1 MATRD
6 QYDRDTGADLSVA
19 EMAKQMNAP
28 TTRNVE
34 HENVSKPDGKQK
46 EFEKLEEAVNK
57 VAERIDANAGKEL
70 EQSKSWV
77 GNIFSF
83 FQGFNKP
90 KTPSESESRATGYF
104 ESMARATEG
113 LWQASQKQNAIWVGI
128 SDISSNAQR
137 DLSRA
142 FGMSDCCKALA
153 TATRNTRTAGKKSD
167 VVDASRAGMPS
178 ASGGA
183 DSAVEKIAD
192 AVSGRRQSGGAGRRG
207 SGGSGGAGGG
217 DGGLGGMGDS
227 ARAAVGSFTVA
238 GLGAALKTGLNRLEV
253 AHKKFIEAMDLS
265 INERVF
271 KGLITDSLTFS
282 QNIRQIVHQQQGFGD
297 ANREMEQSYIDITQ
311 SVSSSG
317 VRRNEYQKIYLQNLE
332 RGLTYVQEEDKLKV
346 KDLALDKKEIALQK
360 IRTNRMQNVQ
370 TSALNTAKTLHMSTS
385 SINDLFMDWHMSLGM
400 SENSLAEMG
409 RHMRSVSISTGVT
422 GEQMAAAMKNA
433 DGVAKN
439 LKKSGLASVDAM
451 KKVNSFMVA
460 AQKHGYE
467 GAAEL
472 MNALG
477 TQEGFLE
484 SKQKVF
490 LMKSA
495 AALGGERGNQ
505 AMGDLQMGRTLQT
518 PDGMKNLM
526 EGQEKLVRN
535 MFSSYEGNLQKFGF
549 SSKDLDV
556 ANVDKV
562 VQTLMQSKDRGDQAA
577 ANALIMRFKGLGME
591 VGEVAQSYRAM
602 KEMPKSPTEAVDKL
616 KTQLDNMVKAGQGN
630 SDEYKR
636 VNKQLLVAQTDM
648 GMDAFGRMS
657 TFSKQLEASGGV
669 IGEDLKKQMVQN
681 MQGAFGSET
690 GALDFIN
697 NLSKNT
703 NEMIV
708 NMDQRAKDAGMNM
721 NAILAKE
728 GFKDQKTLKEA
739 LQRGDQ
745 GAVDAMQKISQE
757 IAVNEGANQ
766 DPLSKVQRY
775 LDQIN
780 NKIGEFLDKN
790 VGFGPD
796 ILKYLMYFGGYL
808 VGAVGVLGGI
818 VLSLMNLAM
827 MWRTMSTLCNI
838 GSALGGGGRPGMP
851 GSGGVPGGGVP
862 GGGRPGGGVPGG
874 GRPGMPGSPVS
885 PSPVGG
891 PVAPSP
897 VGGPVVPPNHGGT
910 GWAGTRGTGVVDSPA
925 ALRNAGASRADRRA
939 NAERY
944 LAARQAGGQSGRG
957 FGDRAGTGSR
967 RIMPQGKGILGLF
980 GKVANFAMRNP
991 ELTGAAVGAG
1001 VGYATS
1007 DSETT
1012 MGALGDA
1019 ALGGAVGGAAG
1030 YGGRMLMGG
1039 GLKAGGLPSI
1049 ADTAMMGTDMMS
1061 GMPGFGANCMP
1072 VCIVGGLDGLS
1083 GMMGGMMGGGGLAN
1097 TALGTLNTVDAV
1109 SDVAGMVGK
1118 GGKVAGV
1125 ADDVARA
1132 AAGSVDDVARVAA
1145 GGADD
1150 VARAAAGSVDDV
1162 ARVAAGGADDV
1173 AKAGGWFSRLVGKVP
1188 GGTAVM
1194 EKASGLASTVS
1205 TKASGLASTVSSK
1218 ASGLATGAKS
1228 MLGTFGDDI
1237 AVKAASMMPAVTK
1250 AGGAVGGVAKGAGA
1264 LLGKL
1269 AGPLSLAVGGLTGA
1283 MEAQSAGRTTTE
1295 GAVYGA
1301 LTGGAHKGSFAS
1313 ETLGLEKGGAADEM
1327 LGVAG
1332 AAGMGAMT
1340 GAAIGS
1346 VVPVVG
1352 TAVGAGVGAVIGA
1365 GAELTKVFTAE
1376 ESGLRDAIGGFAEN
1390 VGTTIAGI
1398 PGTIGGAFNSM
1409 GSYLGEGA
1417 YSIYESISGFASN
1430 IGTTF
1435 SSGIDSVT
1443 SGITNFATGV
1453 ANTATSGFAGTAKEN
1468 WDRMLGT
1475 GPSVVGAAG
1484 QLAGGAGDVLQGNIS
1499 QGATKA
1505 ALAIVEAL
1513 GAGGQGLM
1521 GAAKAGIS
1529 AINPLNWFKEGT
1541 REIQKP
1547 GIGVLHEG
1555 EMIIPKDVLQQ
1566 IKATGDGAFKGNVF
1580 DGLDLDLGEITK
1592 SFKAM
1597 KNLGGSDQGAGS
1609 SIIGAVGAGITSS
1622 LGGLA
1627 LSLTGPM
1634 GGIISSL
1641 TGIMA
1646 SKSAPA
1652 PQASVALEGVFEKGQ
1667 AKEAIDSD
1675 LAKSIKFPPLVSD
1688 VMGPPSTNDLKKW
1701 PMMKDLDSLKSLDE
1715 TSFESVD
1722 EQVKQTSLLQEI
1734 SNKLVE
1740 VGPSLLG
1747 AFEKDE
1753 GTNAID
1759 SASDVETKQ
1768 MSYWGTAIGA
1778 ALAGPMG
1785 ALAGFAADSVMSGLS
1800 LEDALSQTVGSVGAG
1815 AKNIASTLGLGLF
1828 DSEKPDE
1835 AQEAGEKD
1843 MLGRL
1848 GQSLMG
1854 AFGANAGGVMGS
1866 NVGGIAGTVMGS
1878 SFGGIAGGIVGA
1890 GAGSMIGNSLGQAI
1904 GGLAQNNKGVASMMS
1919 LGLFD
1924 PEQSSEAQDS
1934 GATNIIEKMTP
1945 SLLGGLPIAGSLLS
1959 AGGGPGGIA
1968 AGAASGM
1975 IGNSLGQAIGGLAQN
1990 NKGVASMMSLGLFDP
2005 NKPKETQEESV
2016 KNDTQKVLS
2025 RASNPEE
2032 AAGLLAAMKF
2042 KSTDRYE
2049 HDAQGM
2055 FKNAMKQ
2062 SNKQMAGAYSTTSM
2076 SSGQEVDKNLG
2087 ASVGG
2092 IGGLFKKHLTEQ
2104 NKDALQGM
2112 QQIKTQPNVT
2122 GMGLFDA
2129 GMKDDAQDETMKNL
2143 LASSMGVTGLMSG
2156 SILSEP
2162 GAAEKLFAARN
2173 DLGKSNKGDA
2183 KLESLG
2189 LFNSDNA
2196 KDAQDDSASLMSQLI
2211 GSGANLNEVV
2221 KSIIDVGGIQRTEG
2235 VLEKNAVVET
2245 SKALLYGQEASDAAA
2260 GVDTN
2265 RSSLYGEDKSNAGVG
2280 TNTMD
2285 YRDQI
2290 DGINAIYKTD
2300 GTPIDGANTRY
2311 KTNGMPIGDVKT
2323 NMLDYREEM
2332 MKGDVGTLGTSRF
2345 GVESAVERK
2354 KYSDMNSNNSAVLPS
2369 MDAIA
2374 EYLNNVQVAKLDQM
2388 IHHLEAI
2395 SRNTER
2401 GGGAAGSDIIGPDIA
2416 AFGPAASGSG
2426 IKSMARDMN
2435 RGSWPITHGDYAP
2448 GSVTTE
2454 GNGGIA

>member
-1 MATRD
+1 VATRD
-6 QYDRDTGADLSVA
+6 QYDRDTGADLSVV

-153 TATRNTRTAGKKSD
+153 TATRNTKTAGKRSD

-227 ARAAVGSFTVA
+227 ARAAVGSFIVA

-477 TQEGFLE
+477 SQEGFLE

-562 VQTLMQSKDRGDQAA
+562 IQTLMQSKDRGDQAA

-602 KEMPKSPTEAVDKL
+602 KEMPKSPTEAIDKL

-703 NEMIV
+703 NDMIV

-827 MWRTMSTLCNI
+827 MWKTMSTLGNI

-851 GSGGVPGGGVP
+851 GGGGVP
-862 GGGRPGGGVPGG
+862 GS
-874 GRPGMPGSPVS
+874 GRPGMPGGPVA

-897 VGGPVVPPNHGGT
+897 VGGPMVPPNHGGA

-957 FGDRAGTGSR
+957 FGARAGTGSR
-967 RIMPQGKGILGLF
+967 RIMPQGKGILGFL
-980 GKVANFAMRNP
+980 GKAANFAMRNP

-1072 VCIVGGLDGLS
+1072 VCIVGGLDGIS
-1083 GMMGGMMGGGGLAN
+1083 GMMGGMMGGGGLAD

-1150 VARAAAGSVDDV
+1150 VA
-1162 ARVAAGGADDV
+1162 
-1173 AKAGGWFSRLVGKVP
+1173 KAGGWFSRLVSKVP

-1194 EKASGLASTVS
+1194 DKASGLASTVS

-1237 AVKAASMMPAVTK
+1237 AVKATSMMPAVTN

-1283 MEAQSAGRTTTE
+1283 MEAESAGRTTTE

-1313 ETLGLEKGGAADEM
+1313 ETLGLQKGGAADEM

-1332 AAGMGAMT
+1332 AAGVGAMT

-1352 TAVGAGVGAVIGA
+1352 TAIGAGVGAVIGA

-1376 ESGLRDAIGGFAEN
+1376 ESGLRDAVTGFASSM
-1390 VGTTIAGI
+1390 GSTIMEL
-1398 PGTIGGAFNSM
+1398 PGTIGGAFESV

-1417 YSIYESISGFASN
+1417 YSIYESVSGFASN
-1430 IGTTF
+1430 IGSTF
-1435 SSGIDSVT
+1435 TSGIDSVA
-1443 SGITNFATGV
+1443 SGITSFATG
-1453 ANTATSGFAGTAKEN
+1453 AATTATSGFGGTAKEN
-1468 WDRMLGT
+1468 WDRMVET

-1597 KNLGGSDQGAGS
+1597 KNLGGSDQGSGS
-1609 SIIGAVGAGITSS
+1609 SILGAVGAGITSS

-1800 LEDALSQTVGSVGAG
+1800 LQDALSQTVGSVGAG
-1815 AKNIASTLGLGLF
+1815 AKNIVSTLGLGLF

-1866 NVGGIAGTVMGS
+1866 NVGSVAGTVMGS

-1904 GGLAQNNKGVASMMS
+1904 GGLAASNKGVASMMG

-1924 PEQSSEAQDS
+1924 SDKSSEAQDS

-1968 AGAASGM
+1968 AGAVSGM

-1990 NKGVASMMSLGLFDP
+1990 NKGVASMMGLGLFDP

-2032 AAGLLAAMKF
+2032 TAGLLAAMKF

-2290 DGINAIYKTD
+2290 NGINGQYDAS
-2300 GTPIDGANTRY
+2300 
-2311 KTNGMPIGDVKT
+2311 GMPTGDVKT
-2323 NMLDYREEM
+2323 NMLDYREEI
-2332 MKGDVGTLGTSRF
+2332 MKGDVGTLGLSRF

-2388 IHHLEAI
+2388 IVHLEAI
-2395 SRNTER
+2395 SRNTAR
-2401 GGGAAGSDIIGPDIA
+2401 GGPVGSDIIGSDIA

>member
-6 QYDRDTGADLSVA
+6 QYDRDTGADLSVN
-19 EMAKQMNAP
+19 EMAKQMSAP

-90 KTPSESESRATGYF
+90 KTPSESESKAAGYF

-113 LWQASQKQNAIWVGI
+113 LWQASQKQNSIWVGI

-153 TATRNTRTAGKKSD
+153 AATRNTRTAGKKSD
-167 VVDASRAGMPS
+167 VVDASRAGLPS
-178 ASGGA
+178 ASGGV

-192 AVSGRRQSGGAGRRG
+192 AVGNRRQRGGAGRRG
-207 SGGSGGAGGG
+207 SDGSGGAGGG
-217 DGGLGGMGDS
+217 DNGLGGMGDS
-227 ARAAVGSFTVA
+227 ARGAVGSFIVA
-238 GLGAALKTGLNRLEV
+238 GLGAALRTGLNQLEV
-253 AHKKFIEAMDLS
+253 VHKRFIEAMDLS

-409 RHMRSVSISTGVT
+409 RHMRSVSKATGVT

-451 KKVNSFMVA
+451 KKVNSFMVS

-467 GAAEL
+467 GATEL

-495 AALGGERGNQ
+495 AALGGEKGNQ
-505 AMGDLQMGRTLQT
+505 AMGDLMMGRTLQT

-562 VQTLMQSKDRGDQAA
+562 IQTLMQSKDRGDQAA

-591 VGEVAQSYRAM
+591 VGEVAQSFRAM

-636 VNKQLLVAQTDM
+636 VNKQLLEAQTDM
-648 GMDAFGRMS
+648 GMDAFGRMA

-703 NEMIV
+703 NDMIV

-721 NAILAKE
+721 NAILARE

-796 ILKYLMYFGGYL
+796 LLKYLMYFGGYL
-808 VGAVGVLGGI
+808 VGAVGVLSGI

-827 MWRTMSTLCNI
+827 MWRTMSTLGNI

-851 GSGGVPGGGVP
+851 GGGVP
-862 GGGRPGGGVPGG
+862 GGGRPGMPGGGVPGG
-874 GRPGMPGSPVS
+874 GRPGMPGGPVS

-897 VGGPVVPPNHGGT
+897 VGGPMVPPNHGGT

-957 FGDRAGTGSR
+957 FGARAGTGSR
-967 RIMPQGKGILGLF
+967 RIMPQGKGILGFL
-980 GKVANFAMRNP
+980 GKAANFAMRNP

-1007 DSETT
+1007 DSDT
-1012 MGALGDA
+1012 MMGSLSDA
-1019 ALGGAVGGAAG
+1019 AVGGAVGGAAG

-1049 ADTAMMGTDMMS
+1049 ADTAMMGADMMS

-1072 VCIVGGLDGLS
+1072 VCIVGGLDGLG
-1083 GMMGGMMGGGGLAN
+1083 GMMGGMMGGGGLAD

-1125 ADDVARA
+1125 
-1132 AAGSVDDVARVAA
+1132 
-1145 GGADD
+1145 ADD

-1205 TKASGLASTVSSK
+1205 SKASGLASTVSSK

-1250 AGGAVGGVAKGAGA
+1250 AGGAVGGVATGAGA

-1283 MEAQSAGRTTTE
+1283 MEAESAGRTTTE

-1313 ETLGLEKGGAADEM
+1313 ETIGLEKGGAADEL

-1417 YSIYESISGFASN
+1417 FSIYESVNKFASN

-1468 WDRMLGT
+1468 WDRMVET
-1475 GPSVVGAAG
+1475 GPSVAGAAG

-1566 IKATGDGAFKGNVF
+1566 IKATGDGAFKGNIF
-1580 DGLDLDLGEITK
+1580 DSLDLDLGEITK

-1597 KNLGGSDQGAGS
+1597 KNLGGSDQGSGS
-1609 SIIGAVGAGITSS
+1609 SILGAVGAGITSS

-1675 LAKSIKFPPLVSD
+1675 LAKSIKFPSLVSD

-1800 LEDALSQTVGSVGAG
+1800 LQDALSQTVGSIGTG

-1866 NVGGIAGTVMGS
+1866 NVGGIAGTIAGS

-1904 GGLAQNNKGVASMMS
+1904 GGLTASNKGFASMMS

-1924 PEQSSEAQDS
+1924 SEQSSEAQDS
-1934 GATNIIEKMTP
+1934 GAANIIEKMTP

-1968 AGAASGM
+1968 AGAVSGM

-1990 NKGVASMMSLGLFDP
+1990 NKGVASMMGLGLFDP

-2016 KNDTQKVLS
+2016 KNNTQKVLS

-2042 KSTDRYE
+2042 KETDRYE
-2049 HDAQGM
+2049 HDAQEI
-2055 FKNAMKQ
+2055 FRNATNQSKKQ
-2062 SNKQMAGAYSTTSM
+2062 IAGAYSTTSM
-2076 SSGQEVDKNLG
+2076 SSGYEVDKNLG
-2087 ASVGG
+2087 ATVGS
-2092 IGGLFKKHLTEQ
+2092 IGGLFKRHLTEQ

-2112 QQIKTQPNVT
+2112 QQIKTQPNIT

-2129 GMKDDAQDETMKNL
+2129 GMKDDAQDETMKSL
-2143 LASSMGVTGLMSG
+2143 LASSMGVAGLMSG
-2156 SILSEP
+2156 GILSEP

-2173 DLGKSNKGDA
+2173 DLEKSNKGDA

-2280 TNTMD
+2280 TNMMD

-2290 DGINAIYKTD
+2290 NGINGQYDAS
-2300 GTPIDGANTRY
+2300 
-2311 KTNGMPIGDVKT
+2311 GMPVGDVNT

-2332 MKGDVGTLGTSRF
+2332 MKGDVGTLGISRF

-2354 KYSDMNSNNSAVLPS
+2354 KYSDMNSNNSSVLPS

-2401 GGGAAGSDIIGPDIA
+2401 GGTAGSDIIGSEIA
-2416 AFGPAASGSG
+2416 AFGPASGSG

-2435 RGSWPITHGDYAP
+2435 RGNWPITHGDYAP

-2454 GNGGIA
+2454 GTGGIA

>member
-28 TTRNVE
+28 ATSNVE
-34 HENVSKPDGKQK
+34 HENVSKPDRKQK

-77 GNIFSF
+77 GSIFSF
-83 FQGFNKP
+83 FQGQNKP

-104 ESMARATEG
+104 QSMAKATEG

-153 TATRNTRTAGKKSD
+153 TATRNTKTAGKRSD
-167 VVDASRAGMPS
+167 VADASRAGTPS

-227 ARAAVGSFTVA
+227 ARAAVGSFIVA

-827 MWRTMSTLCNI
+827 MWKTMSTLGNI

-851 GSGGVPGGGVP
+851 G
-862 GGGRPGGGVPGG
+862 GGVPGG
-874 GRPGMPGSPVS
+874 GRPGMPGGPVS
-885 PSPVGG
+885 
-891 PVAPSP
+891 PSP

-957 FGDRAGTGSR
+957 FGARAGTGSR
-967 RIMPQGKGILGLF
+967 RIMPQGKGIFGLF
-980 GKVANFAMRNP
+980 GKAANFAMRNP

-1007 DSETT
+1007 DSDT
-1012 MGALGDA
+1012 MMGSLSDA
-1019 ALGGAVGGAAG
+1019 AVGGAVGGAAG

-1049 ADTAMMGTDMMS
+1049 ADTAMMGADMMS

-1072 VCIVGGLDGLS
+1072 VCIVGGLDGLG
-1083 GMMGGMMGGGGLAN
+1083 GMMGGMMGGGGLAD

-1125 ADDVARA
+1125 ADDVAR
-1132 AAGSVDDVARVAA
+1132 
-1145 GGADD
+1145 
-1150 VARAAAGSVDDV
+1150 
-1162 ARVAAGGADDV
+1162 VAAGGADDV

-1188 GGTAVM
+1188 GGTTVM
-1194 EKASGLASTVS
+1194 E
-1205 TKASGLASTVSSK
+1205 KASGLASTVSSK

-1237 AVKAASMMPAVTK
+1237 AVRASSMMPAVTK

-1313 ETLGLEKGGAADEM
+1313 ETIGLEKGGAADEL

-1376 ESGLRDAIGGFAEN
+1376 KSGLRDAIGGFAES

-1398 PGTIGGAFNSM
+1398 PGTISGAFNSM

-1417 YSIYESISGFASN
+1417 YSIYESVNKFASN

-1580 DGLDLDLGEITK
+1580 DGLD
-1592 SFKAM
+1592 A
-1597 KNLGGSDQGAGS
+1597 
-1609 SIIGAVGAGITSS
+1609 
-1622 LGGLA
+1622 
-1627 LSLTGPM
+1627 
-1634 GGIISSL
+1634 
-1641 TGIMA
+1641 
-1646 SKSAPA
+1646 
-1652 PQASVALEGVFEKGQ
+1652 
-1667 AKEAIDSD
+1667 D
-1675 LAKSIKFPPLVSD
+1675 LAKSIKFPSLVSD

-1759 SASDVETKQ
+1759 SASDLETKQ
-1768 MSYWGTAIGA
+1768 MSYWGTAIGT

-1800 LEDALSQTVGSVGAG
+1800 LQDALSQTVGSIGAG
-1815 AKNIASTLGLGLF
+1815 AKSIASTLGLGLF

-1854 AFGANAGGVMGS
+1854 VFGANAGGVMGS
-1866 NVGGIAGTVMGS
+1866 NVGGVAGTVLGS
-1878 SFGGIAGGIVGA
+1878 SFGGITGGIVGA

-1904 GGLAQNNKGVASMMS
+1904 GGLAQNNKGVASVMG

-1924 PEQSSEAQDS
+1924 A
-1934 GATNIIEKMTP
+1934 
-1945 SLLGGLPIAGSLLS
+1945 
-1959 AGGGPGGIA
+1959 
-1968 AGAASGM
+1968 
-1975 IGNSLGQAIGGLAQN
+1975 
-1990 NKGVASMMSLGLFDP
+1990 
-2005 NKPKETQEESV
+2005 NKPKETQEESI
-2016 KNDTQKVLS
+2016 KYDTQKVLS

-2042 KSTDRYE
+2042 KETDRYE
-2049 HDAQGM
+2049 HDAQEI
-2055 FKNAMKQ
+2055 FKNATNQSKKQ
-2062 SNKQMAGAYSTTSM
+2062 IAGAYSTTSM
-2076 SSGQEVDKNLG
+2076 SSGYKVDQNLG
-2087 ASVGG
+2087 ASVAG
-2092 IGGLFKKHLTEQ
+2092 IGGLFKKNLTEQ

-2112 QQIKTQPNVT
+2112 QQIKTQPTVT

-2129 GMKDDAQDETMKNL
+2129 SMKDDAQDETMKNL
-2143 LASSMGVTGLMSG
+2143 LVSSMGVAGLMSG

-2265 RSSLYGEDKSNAGVG
+2265 RSSLYREDKSNAGVG
-2280 TNTMD
+2280 TNMMD

-2290 DGINAIYKTD
+2290 NGINGQYNAS
-2300 GTPIDGANTRY
+2300 
-2311 KTNGMPIGDVKT
+2311 GMPVGDVNT

-2332 MKGDVGTLGTSRF
+2332 MKGDVGTLGISRF

-2354 KYSDMNSNNSAVLPS
+2354 KYSDMNSNNSSVLPS

-2374 EYLNNVQVAKLDQM
+2374 EYLNTIQLTKLNEM
-2388 IHHLEAI
+2388 IRHLEAI

-2401 GGGAAGSDIIGPDIA
+2401 GGTVGSDIIGSDIA
-2416 AFGPAASGSG
+2416 AFGPASSGSG